1 MIILQRGK
9 LQLFKIKRNS
19 SSNWVGKHVDALA
32 RAVQKL
38 KAKGQTDLHKIG
50 RDDFALESISDDLV
64 DWHREITDGKGL
76 LILRVFLSTLFQS
89 MKLN

>member
-9 LQLFKIKRNS
+9 LQLFKIKRF
-19 SSNWVGKHVDALA
+19 VVELGGKHVDALA
-32 RAVQKL
+32 QAVQKL

-64 DWHREITDGKGL
+64 DWHREITDEK
-76 LILRVFLSTLFQS
+76 VS
-89 MKLN
+89 